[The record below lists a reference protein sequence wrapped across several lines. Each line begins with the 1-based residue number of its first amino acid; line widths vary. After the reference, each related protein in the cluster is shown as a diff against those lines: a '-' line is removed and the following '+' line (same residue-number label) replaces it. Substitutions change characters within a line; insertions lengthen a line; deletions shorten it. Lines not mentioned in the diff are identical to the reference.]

1 MKKLI
6 FIFLLFSKTVFSD
19 VKNINNEELKH
30 LLKKG
35 VPLVDI
41 RTEKEWSKTGIIKN
55 SFLVS
60 MINQKGRYSFEDWS
74 KRFSSVKLKNN
85 SAILICAVGGRSDYL
100 AKLLGSRNENIVI
113 YNVKK
118 GIYNWIADNNPI
130 VKYNKN

>member
-6 FIFLLFSKTVFSD
+6 VIFLLFSKTVFSD

-55 SFLVS
+55 SLLVS

-100 AKLLGSRNENIVI
+100 AKLLGSRNKNIII

>member
-6 FIFLLFSKTVFSD
+6 IIFLLFSKTVFSD

-55 SFLVS
+55 SLLVS

-100 AKLLGSRNENIVI
+100 AKLVVSRNKNIVI

>member
-6 FIFLLFSKTVFSD
+6 VIFLLFSKTVFSD

-55 SFLVS
+55 SLLVS

-100 AKLLGSRNENIVI
+100 AKLVGSRYENILI

-118 GIYNWIADNNPI
+118 GIRNWIADNNPI

>member
-6 FIFLLFSKTVFSD
+6 VIFLLFSKTVFSD

-35 VPLVDI
+35 VPIIDI

-55 SFLVS
+55 SLLVS

-100 AKLLGSRNENIVI
+100 AKLIGGRNENIVI

-130 VKYNKN
+130 VKYNEN

>member
-6 FIFLLFSKTVFSD
+6 VIFLLFSKTVFSD

>member
-6 FIFLLFSKTVFSD
+6 VIFLLFSKTVFSD

-55 SFLVS
+55 SLLIS
-60 MINQKGRYSFEDWS
+60 MINQKGRYSFEDWN

-100 AKLLGSRNENIVI
+100 AKLVVSRNKNIVI

-130 VKYNKN
+130 IKYNKN

>member
-6 FIFLLFSKTVFSD
+6 VIFLLFSKTVFSD
-19 VKNINNEELKH
+19 VKNINNEELKR

>member
-6 FIFLLFSKTVFSD
+6 VIFLLFSKTVFSD

-41 RTEKEWSKTGIIKN
+41 RTEKEWGKTGIIKN
-55 SFLVS
+55 SLLVS

-85 SAILICAVGGRSDYL
+85 SAILICAVGGRSYYL

-118 GIYNWIADNNPI
+118 GIYNWISDNNPI

>member
-6 FIFLLFSKTVFSD
+6 IIFLLFSKTVFSD

-100 AKLLGSRNENIVI
+100 AKLLGSRNGNIVI